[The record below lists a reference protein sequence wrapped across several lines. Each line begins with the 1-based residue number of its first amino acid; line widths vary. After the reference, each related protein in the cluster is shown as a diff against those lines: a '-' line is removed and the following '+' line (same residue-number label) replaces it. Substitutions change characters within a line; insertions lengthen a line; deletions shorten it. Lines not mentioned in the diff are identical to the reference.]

1 MALIAKVAVS
11 AAVVSIDKA
20 YDYKV
25 PEPWQG
31 QVERGR
37 RVMVPF
43 GKGNHLTE
51 GFVLDVVRQEP
62 PARLKPLAH
71 VFDGTVTLDEEA
83 MHLANVIRQRY
94 FCTFF

>member
-51 GFVLDVVRQEP
+51 GFVLDVVRQRAAG
-62 PARLKPLAH
+62 PAE
-71 VFDGTVTLDEEA
+71 TLGPR
-83 MHLANVIRQRY
+83 IRWDRR
-94 FCTFF
+94 TG